1 MDYNERKLVSDFT
14 GLPVASDPKK
24 DQSPKRFST
33 IIDKVWET
41 WKIGTQESPEKKI
54 SENWEQ
60 LVGLRLAN
68 KCAPERLDSRSGVL
82 FIRTSGGAVRQEL
95 SFQKKTILGKI
106 TRLGG
111 CSAIKEIKF
120 I

>member
-1 MDYNERKLVSDFT
+1 MNYNERKLVSDFT
-14 GLPVASDPKK
+14 GLPMVNDPRK
-24 DQSPKRFST
+24 DQSPERFST

-54 SENWEQ
+54 SENWGK
-60 LVGLRLAN
+60 LVGLKLAN
-68 KCAPERLDSRSGVL
+68 KCAPEKLDSQSGVL

-95 SFQKKTILGKI
+95 SFQKKIILGKI
-106 TRLGG
+106 ARLGG
-111 CSAIKEIKF
+111 CSAIREIKF

>member
-1 MDYNERKLVSDFT
+1 M
-14 GLPVASDPKK
+14 ASDPKK

-54 SENWEQ
+54 SENWEK

-68 KCAPERLDSRSGVL
+68 KCY
-82 FIRTSGGAVRQEL
+82 
-95 SFQKKTILGKI
+95 FQKDWIPEAVFF
-106 TRLGG
+106 
-111 CSAIKEIKF
+111 S
-120 I
+120 